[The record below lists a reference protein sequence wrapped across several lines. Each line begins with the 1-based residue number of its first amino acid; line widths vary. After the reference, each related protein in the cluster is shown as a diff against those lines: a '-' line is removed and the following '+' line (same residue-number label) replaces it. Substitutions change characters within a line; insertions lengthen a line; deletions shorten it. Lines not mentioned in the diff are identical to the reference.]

1 MSLKEKMS
9 IVFESQDSRL
19 VWRQRAPALNC
30 GDPGVILAVWPWA
43 GHLPSLNLSFLIGTI
58 KILFTLQ
65 DCCEK

>member
-9 IVFESQDSRL
+9 IVFELQDSRL

-30 GDPGVILAVWPWA
+30 AGVILALWLWA